1 MGIMRHMTAC
11 LALACGLA
19 VPTLAQAETA
29 ADFYRGKTITIIV
42 GTGANSGAVE
52 GYPRAIMQVIR
63 KYIPGNPNIVLQNMP
78 GAGGI
83 KAANYIYNIAPQDG
97 TVWGFITRG
106 FVLAAILKI
115 PQAEFDPTKFNWI
128 GSPARSVSVGEYW
141 TKATAAR
148 TIQDAMKR
156 EIVVGATSAGQDT
169 GVFPAML
176 NRFAG
181 TKFRIVTG
189 YKSSGEIDLAMERGE
204 AQGKMGVT
212 WTSLNSGRTVNWV
225 SDKLVT
231 IVVQF
236 GLQPTPGV
244 PSEAPVALDLAKT
257 PDDRQA
263 MEVLCAP
270 TALGYPSFMGPGV
283 PADRIALMRE
293 AYTKTMKD
301 PEFLAAA
308 ERQSLDVD
316 PIGSDELASI
326 VTHAAGLPQ
335 AAIKRAREVLPN
347 G

>member
-1 MGIMRHMTAC
+1 MSMVRYTTAC
-11 LALACGLA
+11 LAFASGVALAMPA
-19 VPTLAQAETA
+19 RAATA
-29 ADFYRGKTITIIV
+29 GDFYNGKTITIIV
-42 GTGANSGAVE
+42 GTGVSSGAVE
-52 GYPRAIMQVIR
+52 GYPRAMMQVIR
-63 KYIPGNPNIVLQNMP
+63 KYIPGNPNIILQNMP

-83 KAANYIYNIAPQDG
+83 KAANYIYAIAPQDG

-141 TKATAAR
+141 TKATSAR
-148 TIQDAMKR
+148 TIQDAMKQQ
-156 EIVVGATSAGQDT
+156 IVVGATSAGQDT

-176 NRFAG
+176 NKFAG

-189 YKSSGEIDLAMERGE
+189 YQSSGQVDLAMERGE

-225 SDKLVT
+225 RDKLVT

-244 PSEAPVALDLAKT
+244 PDVPVALDLAKT
-257 PDDRQA
+257 PADRQA
-263 MEVLCAP
+263 MEVLCSP
-270 TALGYPSFMGPGV
+270 TELGYPSFMGPGV
-283 PADRIALMRE
+283 PADRIAVMRA
-293 AYTKTMKD
+293 AYMKTMKD
-301 PEFLAAA
+301 PEFIAAA
-308 ERQSLDVD
+308 KQQSLDIN
-316 PIGSDELASI
+316 PIGADELTSI
-326 VTHAAGLPQ
+326 VKRAAGLPQ
-335 AAIKRAREVLPN
+335 TAIKRAREVLPN